1 MSPSDH
7 DDDLDDDD
15 LTRNLNELL
24 QEVRVAQTGV
34 TLLTGFLL
42 TLPFTTRFESLSEVQ
57 RDVFLG
63 VLLSSI
69 LTTGLLVA
77 PAALHRVVFRQDM
90 RRWLVS
96 TANLCARLG
105 LMAFAITS
113 AAVVFLVFDVVTSQ
127 ALAWVASMGILAVLL
142 GLWGALPLWARG
154 RKGSD

>member
-1 MSPSDH
+1 MTGPASDADSK
-7 DDDLDDDD
+7 DDTDD

-42 TLPFTTRFESLSEVQ
+42 TLPFTDRFGDLSDLQ
-57 RDVFLG
+57 RGVFLA
-63 VLLSSI
+63 VLLLSV

-77 PAALHRVVFRQDM
+77 PAALHRMVFHQHM

-105 LMAFAITS
+105 LLSFAFTS
-113 AAVVFLVFDVVTSQ
+113 AGVVFFVFDVVISQ
-127 ALAWVASMGILAVLL
+127 ALAWVAGLGTLAVLL
-142 GLWGALPLWARG
+142 GLWVLLPTLARE
-154 RKGSD
+154 RRD